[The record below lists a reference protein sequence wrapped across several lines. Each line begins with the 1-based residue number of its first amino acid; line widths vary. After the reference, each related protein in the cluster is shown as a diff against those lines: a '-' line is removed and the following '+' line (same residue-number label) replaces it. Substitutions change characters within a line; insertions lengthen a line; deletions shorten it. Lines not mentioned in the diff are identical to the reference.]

1 MTILRTT
8 IYAKREI
15 CTCDWKNTYEIF
27 GEEIRGRRTTWKWES
42 KVNH

>member
-15 CTCDWKNTYEIF
+15 CTCDWKNTYEILVRKL
-27 GEEIRGRRTTWKWES
+27 EEGGPLGS
-42 KVNH
+42 GKVK